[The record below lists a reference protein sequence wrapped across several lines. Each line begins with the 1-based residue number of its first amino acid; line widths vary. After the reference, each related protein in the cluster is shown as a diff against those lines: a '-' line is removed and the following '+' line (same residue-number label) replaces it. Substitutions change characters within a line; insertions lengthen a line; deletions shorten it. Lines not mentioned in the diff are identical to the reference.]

1 MTLREIMALVF
12 ACHTDASSEPT
23 PQNVYDISTRKLAA
37 PSLRAVS
44 EEVEEKKPAHRIV
57 VCYPLADAHDA
68 LNELV
73 ALESH
78 EDGEAPAPVR
88 LSAAIEGN
96 TLTAVYI
103 FVAPDKTKLLRRLRC
118 EYPSLEF
125 K

>member
-1 MTLREIMALVF
+1 MALIF
-12 ACHTDASSEPT
+12 ACHTRANLEPT
-23 PQNVYDISTRKLAA
+23 PQNVYDIGTRKLVA
-37 PSLRAVS
+37 SGLRVVS
-44 EEVEEKKPAHRIV
+44 EEADEKKPAHRV
-57 VCYPLADAHDA
+57 VARYSLADVHDA

-103 FVAPDKTKLLRRLRC
+103 FVAPDKTKLLRRLRR

>member
-1 MTLREIMALVF
+1 MTLREIMALIF
-12 ACHTDASSEPT
+12 ACHTDAKPEP
-23 PQNVYDISTRKLAA
+23 PSQNVYDFNTRKLVA
-37 PSLRAVS
+37 PNVGIVS
-44 EEVEEKKPAHRIV
+44 EEKKPAHRIV
-57 VCYPLADAHDA
+57 VRYPLADVHDA

-88 LSAAIEGN
+88 LSATIEAN

>member
-1 MTLREIMALVF
+1 MALIF
-12 ACHTDASSEPT
+12 ACHTDANPEPP
-23 PQNVYDISTRKLAA
+23 PQNVYDISTRKLVATL
-37 PSLRAVS
+37 LRVVS
-44 EEVEEKKPAHRIV
+44 EEADEKKPAHRV
-57 VCYPLADAHDA
+57 VARYSLADVHDA

-103 FVAPDKTKLLRRLRC
+103 FVAPDKAKLLRRLRC